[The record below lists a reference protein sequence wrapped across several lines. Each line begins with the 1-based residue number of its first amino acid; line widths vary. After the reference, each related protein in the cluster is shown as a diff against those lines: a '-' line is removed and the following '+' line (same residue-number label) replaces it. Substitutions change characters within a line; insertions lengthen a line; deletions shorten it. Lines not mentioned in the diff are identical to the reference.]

1 MALVNPKYRAPRGK
15 KVRGI
20 HISAGNRKVRF
31 PILSMGAGMD
41 CPSRA
46 WCPFDGENHK
56 EAGRRRCY
64 AQISELLRPSVLV
77 SRRRNE
83 AIIASLSLAEI
94 DAVANEIAIV
104 VRRMLKGK
112 RADRRILRLN
122 EAGDLARKNITFVCA
137 VIRACKAQGVRVY
150 LYSKAPPIYRRLAEE
165 AGATVLHSE
174 HEFIAVPNIAAGKA
188 TNLHRCPGVCGPC
201 VACPNGVK
209 SWIVEH

>member
-1 MALVNPKYRAPRGK
+1 MALVNPSYKAPKGV

-31 PILSMGAGMD
+31 PILSVGSGTD

-46 WCPFDGENHK
+46 WCPFDGANHK

-83 AIIASLSLAEI
+83 AIIASLKGADI
-94 DAVANEIAIV
+94 DAVANDVAV
-104 VRRMLKGK
+104 AVLKLLKGK
-112 RADRRILRLN
+112 RADRRILRIN
-122 EAGDLARKNITFVCA
+122 EAGDLAKGNIAFVCA
-137 VIRACKAQGVRVY
+137 VIRACKSQGVLCY
-150 LYSKAPPIYRRLAEE
+150 LYSKAPPIYRKLAEE

-174 HEFIAVPNIAAGKA
+174 HEFVAVPNAAAGKA
-188 TNLHRCPGVCGPC
+188 THLHRCPGVCGPC